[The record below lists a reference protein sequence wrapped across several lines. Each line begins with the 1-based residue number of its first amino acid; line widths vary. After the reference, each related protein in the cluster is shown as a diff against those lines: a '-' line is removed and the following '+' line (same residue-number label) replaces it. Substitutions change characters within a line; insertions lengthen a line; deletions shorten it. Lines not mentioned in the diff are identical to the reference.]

1 MLRVLTAGQI
11 AEWMAYFNLEPWG
24 DRHRDQ
30 NLALVAAKFANGMRG
45 KDSRIVG
52 IEDFMITTELDE
64 KHEQANDQAAINI
77 FKSFKKK

>member
-1 MLRVLTAGQI
+1 
-11 AEWMAYFNLEPWG
+11 MAYFNLEPWG

-52 IEDFMITTELDE
+52 IEDFMITTELDKEE
-64 KHEQANDQAAINI
+64 KDERADNQAAINI
-77 FKSFKKK
+77 FKSMKKK

>member
-1 MLRVLTAGQI
+1 
-11 AEWMAYFNLEPWG
+11 MAYYNLEPFG